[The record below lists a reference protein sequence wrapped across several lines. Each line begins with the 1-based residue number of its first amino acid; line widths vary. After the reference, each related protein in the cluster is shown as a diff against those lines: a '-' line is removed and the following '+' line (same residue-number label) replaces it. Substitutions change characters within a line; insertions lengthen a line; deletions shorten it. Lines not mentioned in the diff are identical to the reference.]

1 LDVSNLFQKEKT
13 YYLTEQIR
21 RSSRSVSVNMIEA
34 FRNRLYPNHFINKL
48 TDCDTKNPDTQTRL
62 EFSLASKYI
71 SPKQFNELTDQTL
84 QNRKL
89 YDLRPKEIRVS
100 KNLKLLNFGY

>member
-1 LDVSNLFQKEKT
+1 MFIHYRMSYINFQDLLGYHKGFDLFTKILDVSNLFQKEKT

-48 TDCDTKNPDTQTRL
+48 TNFDTKKIMT
-62 EFSLASKYI
+62 Y
-71 SPKQFNELTDQTL
+71 
-84 QNRKL
+84 KL
-89 YDLRPKEIRVS
+89 
-100 KNLKLLNFGY
+100 G